1 MSEASRPAL
10 DILEDIEAIIR
21 NYPPLRE
28 SRPHLAVEVSDAGA
42 VTFRGNLRTGIM
54 RRVLIDS
61 TEQIPGVTQ
70 VIADELY
77 DDDSLQIAIAQKMP
91 PRVFVTAVNGVVVL
105 SGGLRDPALAEEAAK
120 TAQAVPGVRAVHTD
134 FYALR
139 QRQSSAGA
147 RGLPSAQGA

>member
-28 SRPHLAVEVSDAGA
+28 SRPHLKVAVSDDGV

-54 RRVLIDS
+54 HRVLIDS
-61 TEQIPGVTQ
+61 TRQVPGVAQ
-70 VIADELY
+70 VIDDELY
-77 DDDSLQIAIAQKMP
+77 DDDSLQIAIAKKLP
-91 PRVFVTAVNGVVVL
+91 PGVYVAAINGVVVL
-105 SGGLRDPALAEEAAK
+105 SGPLRDPALA
-120 TAQAVPGVRAVHTD
+120 AQAVEAARAFPGVRAVQTD

-139 QRQSSAGA
+139 KRQQPAPA
-147 RGLPSAQGA
+147 